1 MYVQRYFEARSSDHC
16 SSGKVIRISYSE
28 CAFVAL
34 GIQHAMRMRHT
45 VICGLI
51 FSTKFFPL
59 YLINGSIFKR
69 KNVTEHKM
77 CVLFLHMFLSA
88 TFLNLKKKL
97 ARYDKKNMYR
107 SSCKVPVMLARF

>member
-77 CVLFLHMFLSA
+77 CVLFLHMFFCLQHFSISRR
-88 TFLNLKKKL
+88 N
-97 ARYDKKNMYR
+97 
-107 SSCKVPVMLARF
+107 